1 MDFWALSFPTG
12 RRCLAALGFSTLPH
26 WVSPAGRVHQ
36 MQPPSSH
43 FSLWMFQGSEG
54 IAGSMTFSAQVK
66 AGKLRWR
73 FQGVDPQEWLD
84 GGFEGWTLSKGLMRS
99 CACLVLNFKLPC
111 PVFFY
116 PLWWGLSTVGL
127 LLSALVRAFYS
138 RSSFVCFGEGFLQSV
153 FLCLLWWGPL
163 QSVFFYLLW
172 WGLLQSVFFYPLWW
186 GLSTVGLLLSALV
199 RAFYST
205 RAGCFSLVSCQ
216 ERSTLLF
223 LIRHTHETTGKVKL
237 FNINDEGKHQT
248 LIQPTPFV
256 QPFHSCRQ
264 RWDAWCSEWRRW
276 AICARTSS
284 KQKWCRAQGEFSH
297 F

>member
-138 RSSFVCFGEGFLQSV
+138 
-153 FLCLLWWGPL
+153 
-163 QSVFFYLLW
+163 
-172 WGLLQSVFFYPLWW
+172 
-186 GLSTVGLLLSALV
+186 
-199 RAFYST
+199 T